1 MGDMSDVAVP
11 NRPDTSTGATGSQAP
26 ARLGRAERGLAF
38 ALIGLFLVAIVVM
51 YLLRGDQYW
60 DRLLFL
66 FGALEALVFA
76 GAGALFGTTVQRGNV
91 DAARQDA
98 QVARQDAQAAR
109 QEMTVARDQASAARD
124 EAARHREEAR
134 LLADRGTRLA
144 DTMRVFAAGQS
155 PPRSDRSGAHQE
167 DLAPAPAPSDIV
179 SLVELANLWFP
190 PQAGETDPLTPNR

>member
-26 ARLGRAERGLAF
+26 ARLGRAERGLAV

-91 DAARQDA
+91 DA
-98 QVARQDAQAAR
+98 ARQDAQAAR

-190 PQAGETDPLTPNR
+190 PQAGETDPLTPKR

>member
-1 MGDMSDVAVP
+1 MSDVAVP
-11 NRPDTSTGATGSQAP
+11 NRSDTSNGATGSQAP

-91 DAARQDA
+91 DAARKDA

-109 QEMTVARDQASAARD
+109 QATTVAREQASAARD
-124 EAARHREEAR
+124 EAARHHEEAR
-134 LLADRGTRLA
+134 VLADRGTRLA
-144 DTMRVFAAGQS
+144 DTMRVFAAAQ
-155 PPRSDRSGAHQE
+155 PQPRSAHAAAPPE
-167 DLAPAPAPSDIV
+167 DLAPAAAPSDMA
-179 SLVELANLWFP
+179 SLVQLANLWFP
-190 PQAGETDPLTPNR
+190 PQAGETDPVTPGH

>member
-26 ARLGRAERGLAF
+26 ARPGRAERGLAF
-38 ALIGLFLVAIVVM
+38 ALIGLFLVAIVM

-91 DAARQDA
+91 DAARKDA
-98 QVARQDAQAAR
+98 QVARQDAQAAH
-109 QEMTVARDQASAARD
+109 QEMTVAREQASAARD
-124 EAARHREEAR
+124 ESARHREEAR

-144 DTMRVFAAGQS
+144 DTMRVFAADQP
-155 PPRSDRSGAHQE
+155 PPRSDRSGARPE
-167 DLAPAPAPSDIV
+167 DLAPAPAPADIA
-179 SLVELANLWFP
+179 SLVKLANLWFP

>member
-1 MGDMSDVAVP
+1 
-11 NRPDTSTGATGSQAP
+11 
-26 ARLGRAERGLAF
+26 
-38 ALIGLFLVAIVVM
+38 
-51 YLLRGDQYW
+51 
-60 DRLLFL
+60 
-66 FGALEALVFA
+66 FA

-134 LLADRGTRLA
+134 LLADRGTRLP
-144 DTMRVFAAGQS
+144 DPMRVFAAGQS

-167 DLAPAPAPSDIV
+167 DLAPAPAPAPSDIV

>member
-1 MGDMSDVAVP
+1 M
-11 NRPDTSTGATGSQAP
+11 
-26 ARLGRAERGLAF
+26 
-38 ALIGLFLVAIVVM
+38 
-51 YLLRGDQYW
+51 
-60 DRLLFL
+60 
-66 FGALEALVFA
+66 FA

-91 DAARQDA
+91 DAARKDA

-144 DTMRVFAAGQS
+144 DTMRVFAAAQ
-155 PPRSDRSGAHQE
+155 PPTRSDRPGARPQ
-167 DLAPAPAPSDIV
+167 DLAPPPAPSDIA

-190 PQAGETDPLTPNR
+190 PQRGETDPAAPNR